1 MKPFLKWAGNKY
13 QIVDRIKEQLPV
25 GKRLIEPFVGSGAVF
40 VNTDYEAYLL
50 ADANGDLIQLY
61 QYLQNEGDAFIAYS
75 RQFFVPENNIKT
87 QFYHFRAEFNNTAD
101 TRYKSALFLYLNK
114 HCFNGLCR
122 YNQKGE
128 YNVPFGRYKKPY
140 FPEKEM
146 QHFHQ
151 RAQNAEFCHEDF
163 ATVMAAAKLGDVIYC
178 DPPYVPLS
186 DTANFTSY
194 SAGGF
199 GMAEQQELARQAM
212 ACAKRGIPVI
222 ISNHD
227 TAFVREEYAGAR
239 FEAFDV
245 QRYISCNGSNRGKA
259 AEVLAVFDSAQ
270 LDTAKKNAGQ
280 SA

>member
-13 QIVDRIKEQLPV
+13 QIVERIKEQLPQ

-40 VNTDYEAYLL
+40 VNTEYPRYLL
-50 ADANGDLIQLY
+50 ADANADLIQLY
-61 QYLQNEGDAFIAYS
+61 CHLQKEGDAFIAYA
-75 RQFFVPENNIKT
+75 RQFFTPENNVKE
-87 QFYHFRAEFNNTAD
+87 QFYHLRIEFNRTTD
-101 TRYKSALFLYLNK
+101 SRYKSALFLYLNK

-146 QHFHQ
+146 RYFCDHAKH
-151 RAQNAEFCHEDF
+151 AEFHHADF
-163 ATVMAAAKLGDVIYC
+163 TTVMAAAEAGDVIYC

-186 DTANFTSY
+186 ETANFTSY

-212 ACAKRGIPVI
+212 ACAQRGIPVI

-227 TAFVREEYAGAR
+227 TEFVREEYAGAE
-239 FEAFDV
+239 FIAFDV
-245 QRYISCNGSNRGKA
+245 QRYISCNGNNRGKA
-259 AEVLAVFDSAQ
+259 AELLAIFGATHNRASRSIDR
-270 LDTAKKNAGQ
+270 
-280 SA
+280 